1 MQQLDFWI
9 KKRASQSPNKVALI
23 QIETG
28 EAWTYEQLMKHAY
41 WWSEQ
46 FTKHHLQRGERVASL
61 MENSIESFAVMFA
74 CRLNELIYVPLN
86 TKLSK
91 SELKVIVADCD
102 PSFFVADDVHI
113 ECAKGL
119 SLSAKA
125 KELSKVLEE
134 SARNQV
140 EVGKERAISEVL
152 SESLN
157 GLAEVSA
164 ESVSGQVEESAE
176 RGKNLDKVHAN
187 QIVACTEHAKEIGGV
202 LSENVNELVEVRT
215 ERTKDDLAEVSTE
228 RVMAL
233 GEVNTKQT
241 GAWTER
247 EKGLAE
253 VCTEQAKDLAEVS
266 TERVMALGEVNT
278 KQTGA
283 CTEREK
289 SLAEVCTEQAKDLA
303 EVSTERVMALGEVNI
318 KQTDECTEQ
327 TKNLAGISVVAAKS
341 EMVDKPA
348 DSSWADDPKL
358 PWLIIYT
365 GGTTGKPKGV
375 VLSYEAVTSNA
386 INTVISWG
394 LTDADCTLNYM
405 PLFHTGGI
413 NALALPILLV
423 GGTVVIGQK
432 FDPERAIRAIDEYKT
447 TISLF
452 VPTMYQLM
460 TQTAYFEQSTFP
472 TVKVFLS
479 GGAPCPKPIYER
491 FKARGLK
498 FKEGYGLT
506 EAGPNNFVID
516 ANVAMT
522 KKGAVGK
529 SMLFNEVQVMNENG
543 EPCSEGEVGELW
555 LKGSHV
561 FRYYW
566 NNEQETNAT
575 FHNGWLKTGDLAK
588 FDEDGD
594 FYIVGRKK
602 EMIITGGE
610 NVYPQEVEQCLITH
624 PAVQEVTVIGV
635 PDEKWGE
642 CVVAFIVLTDKDGA
656 AAADFGALAVELK
669 EHCKKRLANYK
680 IPKHLNFVEELPKT
694 VVGKID
700 KKQLQQVALS
710 L

>member
-9 KKRASQSPNKVALI
+9 KKRASQSPNKRALI

-28 EAWTYEQLMKHAY
+28 EAWTYEQLMKHTY

-46 FTKHHLQRGERVASL
+46 FTKCGLQRGERVASL
-61 MENSIESFAVMFA
+61 MESSIEIFAILFA

-86 TKLSK
+86 TKLTK
-91 SELKVIVADCD
+91 AELQVIVADCS
-102 PSFFVADDVHI
+102 PSLLVADDIHI
-113 ECAKGL
+113 E
-119 SLSAKA
+119 
-125 KELSKVLEE
+125 
-134 SARNQV
+134 
-140 EVGKERAISEVL
+140 RA
-152 SESLN
+152 
-157 GLAEVSA
+157 
-164 ESVSGQVEESAE
+164 
-176 RGKNLDKVHAN
+176 
-187 QIVACTEHAKEIGGV
+187 
-202 LSENVNELVEVRT
+202 
-215 ERTKDDLAEVSTE
+215 
-228 RVMAL
+228 
-233 GEVNTKQT
+233 
-241 GAWTER
+241 
-247 EKGLAE
+247 KGLAE
-253 VCTEQAKDLAEVS
+253 I
-266 TERVMALGEVNT
+266 RV
-278 KQTGA
+278 
-283 CTEREK
+283 
-289 SLAEVCTEQAKDLA
+289 
-303 EVSTERVMALGEVNI
+303 
-318 KQTDECTEQ
+318 
-327 TKNLAGISVVAAKS
+327 VVAKS
-341 EMVDKPA
+341 EMVEKPT
-348 DSSWADDPKL
+348 DSIWHDEPKL

-375 VLSYEAVTSNA
+375 VLSYGAVTANA

-394 LTDADCTLNYM
+394 LNDADCTLNYM

-413 NALALPILLV
+413 NALSLPILLV
-423 GGTVVIGQK
+423 GGTIVIGQK
-432 FDPERAIRAIDEYKT
+432 FDPERAIRALDEYKT

-460 TQTAYFEQSTFP
+460 TQTAYFEQSSFP

-491 FKARGLK
+491 FNDRGLK

-516 ANVAMT
+516 ANVAMA

-529 SMLFNEVQVMNENG
+529 SMLFNEVQVMNKNG

-566 NNEQETNAT
+566 NNEKETNDT

-610 NVYPQEVEQCLITH
+610 NVYPQEVEQCLIMH
-624 PAVQEVTVIGV
+624 SAVQEVTVIGI

-642 CVVAFIVLTDKDGA
+642 CVVAFIVSTDADGVA
-656 AAADFGALAVELK
+656 TRDGVLAKELVEY
-669 EHCKKRLANYK
+669 CKRHLANYK
-680 IPKHLNFVEELPKT
+680 VPKRLNFVEELPKT

>member
-9 KKRASQSPNKVALI
+9 RKRASQSPNKVALI
-23 QIETG
+23 QIESG
-28 EAWTYEQLMKHAY
+28 EAWTYEQLLKHAY

-46 FTKHHLQRGERVASL
+46 FTKYSLERGERIASL
-61 MENSIESFAVMFA
+61 MENSIESFAILFA

-86 TKLSK
+86 TKLTK
-91 SELKVIVADCD
+91 AELQAIVADCT
-102 PSFFVADDVHI
+102 PTLIVADDVHI
-113 ECAKGL
+113 ERAKGL
-119 SLSAKA
+119 GGVSSEHAGAGNEAEVLSANA
-125 KELSKVLEE
+125 MEVVAESAMDEVLEE
-134 SARNQV
+134 SV
-140 EVGKERAISEVL
+140 
-152 SESLN
+152 N
-157 GLAEVSA
+157 GLVEICAG
-164 ESVSGQVEESAE
+164 SV
-176 RGKNLDKVHAN
+176 KNLAKVLAE
-187 QIVACTEHAKEIGGV
+187 QGIACTERTIDFADMRMGSEIG
-202 LSENVNELVEVRT
+202 EVHM
-215 ERTKDDLAEVSTE
+215 E
-228 RVMAL
+228 RVA
-233 GEVNTKQT
+233 
-241 GAWTER
+241 
-247 EKGLAE
+247 GLAE
-253 VCTEQAKDLAEVS
+253 VCVEREKELSLTAKVKELSEVLVESTRNQAEVCMDL
-266 TERVMALGEVNT
+266 TLGEVRMES
-278 KQTGA
+278 A
-283 CTEREK
+283 SISAER
-289 SLAEVCTEQAKDLA
+289 TNDQAKI
-303 EVSTERVMALGEVNI
+303 RVI
-318 KQTDECTEQ
+318 
-327 TKNLAGISVVAAKS
+327 AAKS
-341 EMVDKPA
+341 EMVEKPT
-348 DSSWADDPKL
+348 DTSWHDEPNL

-375 VLSYEAVTSNA
+375 VLSHEAVTTNA
-386 INTVISWG
+386 INTAISWG
-394 LTDADCTLNYM
+394 LNDADCTLNYM

-413 NALALPILLV
+413 NALALPMLLV

-491 FKARGLK
+491 FIERGLK

-516 ANVAMT
+516 ASVAMT

-566 NNEQETNAT
+566 NNEQETVAM

-610 NVYPQEVEQCLITH
+610 NVYPQEIEQCLILH

-642 CVVAFIVLTDKDGA
+642 CVVAFIVLKDEDEDAVTDCD
-656 AAADFGALAVELK
+656 ALATELK
-669 EHCKKRLANYK
+669 EHCKERLANYK
-680 IPKHLNFVEELPKT
+680 VPKLLKFVKELPKT

-700 KKQLQQVALS
+700 KKQLQQVALT